1 MLVINLPTYTA
12 VILLF
17 AAFQEV
23 GIFMTRSGRPPF
35 ADMLLFLLWFSAL
48 SRIFWPHPYLVA
60 ASGVILL
67 LYVAVSFSQIRRQL
81 QVLCFLL
88 AVAAVGLAGWL
99 DGWAALW
106 RGIETAVIFSAFFG
120 TLTLMRATADLR
132 PEIARARTLVEPL
145 GPNERV
151 SGLLVGTN
159 ILGTA
164 LIVGVMAI
172 FAPII
177 GQNSPYETRKAA
189 AEACQ
194 RGMCLACLWSPFWL
208 AMAISTEHLPGVP
221 LWQIM
226 ALGLCMCGLGLVVAQ
241 LIYTPDVGMSGLW
254 RALKAFSPVI
264 PPVAVASAAVLGL
277 KALTP
282 LTTLQCLVI
291 GIPVICFLSLAIQG
305 RDHLVTA
312 AAQAGRGV
320 GAVRGEI
327 ALLSFAFAL
336 GEVLEKGLEA
346 GGVGA
351 QITAMA
357 PPPSMVIAFVVI
369 GMTLLGLAGIHQ
381 VVSATVMLVLFSTL
395 PLGVSDLALMQAG
408 LLGWAFTSMTGLSA
422 VSVAAASTMFDVPLE
437 RVAYGPNIRFVAIYG
452 LIGILVISGVNRLVG

>member
-1 MLVINLPTYTA
+1 MARFHRPPYA
-12 VILLF
+12 DILLF
-17 AAFQEV
+17 
-23 GIFMTRSGRPPF
+23 G
-35 ADMLLFLLWFSAL
+35 LWFSAL
-48 SRIFWPHPYLVA
+48 ARIFWPHPYLMV

-67 LYVAVSFSQIRRQL
+67 LYVAVNFHRIRGQL
-81 QVLCFLL
+81 QILCFLL
-88 AVAAVGLAGWL
+88 GVVAIGLAAWL
-99 DGWAALW
+99 DGWVALW

-145 GPNERV
+145 GANERT

-159 ILGTA
+159 VLGTA

-172 FAPII
+172 FAPIV
-177 GQNSPYETRKAA
+177 GHDSPYETRKAA

-208 AMAISTEHLPGVP
+208 AMAISTEHLPDVP

-226 ALGLCMCGLGLVVAQ
+226 AFGICLCGLGLVVAQ
-241 LIYTPDVGMSGLW
+241 LIYTPDVGMLGLW
-254 RALKAFSPVI
+254 RALKAFSPVL
-264 PPVAVASAAVLGL
+264 PPVAIASAAVLGL
-277 KALTP
+277 KAVTP

-291 GIPVICFLSLAIQG
+291 GIPVICLLSLALQG
-305 RDHLVTA
+305 QDHLLRATT
-312 AAQAGRGV
+312 QAGRGIS
-320 GAVRGEI
+320 AVRGEI

-336 GEVLEKGLEA
+336 GEVLEQGLQA
-346 GGVGA
+346 GGVGD
-351 QITAMA
+351 QITALA
-357 PPPSMVIAFVVI
+357 PPPSVVIATVVI

-381 VVSATVMLVLFSTL
+381 VVTATVMLVLFGTL

-422 VSVAAASTMFDVPLE
+422 VSVASASTMFNVPLE
-437 RVAYGPNIRFVAIYG
+437 RVAYGPNIRFVMIFG
-452 LIGILVISGVNRLVG
+452 TIGILAIAAINALVTQG